1 MKMKR
6 GFNLIRFLV
15 IMLFIA
21 GCSVQEEMIEGSAFY
36 VGNSEHWLAT
46 YSISKV
52 EETYYDSMTLQ
63 YLFGNEGI
71 VEVGPVEFEL
81 QGNGQLLSA
90 QYPKNLEGVGGL
102 HTNSVSNA
110 NFISLE
116 LNQEMDLMVKWKNQT
131 ETIKL
136 KRVND

>member
-1 MKMKR
+1 MKR

-21 GCSVQEEMIEGSAFY
+21 GCSVQEEMIEGSTFY
-36 VGNSEHWLAT
+36 VGNSEHWLET

-81 QGNGQLLSA
+81 QGNGQLLST